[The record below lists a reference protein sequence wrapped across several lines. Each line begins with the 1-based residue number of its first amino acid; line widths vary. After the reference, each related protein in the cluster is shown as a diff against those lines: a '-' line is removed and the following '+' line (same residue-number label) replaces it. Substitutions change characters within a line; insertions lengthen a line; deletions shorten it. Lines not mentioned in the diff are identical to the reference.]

1 MGRIDSIHECIDQIF
16 LKRGLFQRKGTKRG
30 PHLQKGSPRGPGSP
44 LGDHSTD
51 SVMSLIEDG
60 KATRLWGTLY
70 PSGVHLMI
78 RSFVPRL
85 WGTLELHEFD
95 IVINFSDYII
105 F

>member
-1 MGRIDSIHECIDQIF
+1 MKLVLNERYDILLYVFHTYF
-16 LKRGLFQRKGTKRG
+16 WF
-30 PHLQKGSPRGPGSP
+30 
-44 LGDHSTD
+44 
-51 SVMSLIEDG
+51 MSLIEDG